1 MSASPDLT
9 TANPG
14 AIPAPVTDNTPPI
27 PARRQY
33 LIILVLG
40 LGSFMAAL
48 DLMIVAPAFPTLQ
61 RDFGVSERAV
71 AWVIGIYALFNVL
84 SLPTMAKLADRYGRR
99 RIYLLDVALFAVGS
113 LIAVLSPSFGVLLL
127 ARAVQAAGAGGI
139 FPTVNAIVGDT
150 FRKERRGLAYGI
162 TGSLWG
168 MAAVIGPNLGGF
180 LTQHFSWHW
189 LFIINLPLAVIVFIG
204 GARVLPEGGQARTG
218 TLDVR
223 GLVLGSLALVG
234 LMGALNEVDGGKLPG
249 SLVTLP
255 VLGSLAVFAVFGA
268 LFVWAERRA
277 ASPVIPLSLFR
288 HRDLR
293 IADALGIVAGV
304 VEASI
309 VFMPTLAVIVLH
321 FSTEESGYFLTPAA
335 LTLGFATPVV
345 GLLLDRFGPRPV
357 LTGGTLITALGLFL
371 LGTVVD
377 NTATFF
383 LALVIGGLGLSSLL
397 GTPLRYLTANAAAP
411 EERATSMAV
420 LSIST
425 NVGIALGSALFGAL
439 AVSVPG
445 HPVTSIHH
453 AYLALAGVAFAAVGI
468 ASLIHRRTPEEATAA
483 LAAAAEKRERRRA
496 RRARR
501 SNTQSLSSSGGE

>member
-1 MSASPDLT
+1 MSVSPDLT
-9 TANPG
+9 AANPTE
-14 AIPAPVTDNTPPI
+14 APVIDTAPSI

-33 LIILVLG
+33 LIIFVLG

-48 DLMIVAPAFPTLQ
+48 DLMIVAPAFPIFQ
-61 RDFGVSERAV
+61 RDFGVSERSV
-71 AWVIGIYALFNVL
+71 AWVIGIYAVFNVL
-84 SLPTMAKLADRYGRR
+84 SLPTMAKLADQYGRR
-99 RIYLLDVALFAVGS
+99 RIYLLDVALFAAGS
-113 LIAVLSPSFGVLLL
+113 LLAALSPNFGVLLL
-127 ARAVQAAGAGGI
+127 ARAIQASGAGGI

-180 LTQHFSWHW
+180 LTQRASWHW
-189 LFIINLPLAVIVFIG
+189 LFLINLPLAVIVFVG
-204 GARVLPEGGQARTG
+204 SLRVLPDQRPARTG
-218 TLDVR
+218 AFDVR

-234 LMGALNEVDGGKLPG
+234 LMGALNEIDGSTLPG
-249 SLVTLP
+249 SLLSLP
-255 VLGSLAVFAVFGA
+255 VVGSFAVFAVFGA
-268 LFVWAERRA
+268 LFVMVERGA

-293 IADALGIVAGV
+293 IADALGIVAGI

-309 VFMPTLAVIVLH
+309 VFMPTLAVVVLH
-321 FSTEESGYFLTPAA
+321 FSTEKSGYFLTPAA

-357 LTGGTLITALGLFL
+357 LVGGTLITALGLFL

-377 NTATFF
+377 NTFTFVI
-383 LALVIGGLGLSSLL
+383 ALIIGGLGLSSLL

-453 AYLALAGVAFAAVGI
+453 AYITLAALAFAAVGI
-468 ASLIHRRTPEEATAA
+468 AVLIHPRTPDETAA
-483 LAAAAEKRERRRA
+483 ALTAAAEKRERRRA
-496 RRARR
+496 RRG
-501 SNTQSLSSSGGE
+501 NTQSLSGTGGE